1 MDKLDNMWN
10 KLSTISEA
18 SSGGTEHTKYIPKL
32 ESLVEAPLPDDFKQ
46 FLLKVGGYKTVPPDS
61 LDRCYVIK
69 LPKFKGGRQS
79 IALDCSL
86 TIKGMIESCDEW
98 GSLLPPK
105 SILIEATGDGSN
117 VFMSMISGSIGEIY
131 FMERDHYMDSGEFDD
146 YEFEEEACE
155 AFDPKNGVV
164 PNIFSKLADSFYYFI
179 MAIEL
184 EGSE

>member
-10 KLSTISEA
+10 KLSTISET
-18 SSGGTEHTKYIPKL
+18 SSGSAEHTKYIPKL

-46 FLLKVGGYKTVPPDS
+46 FLLKVGGYKTITPDS
-61 LDRCYVIK
+61 YDRSYVIK
-69 LPKFKGGRQS
+69 LPKLKGGRV
-79 IALDCSL
+79 SL
-86 TIKGMIESCDEW
+86 PLSHSVSVSAMIDACDDW
-98 GSLLPPK
+98 GDSLPDQ
-105 SILIEATGDGSN
+105 SILIEYSGDGSPI
-117 VFMSMISGSIGEIY
+117 FMSMLPGATGEIY
-131 FMERDHYMDSGEFDD
+131 FMERDHYLDSDEFDD
-146 YEFEEEACE
+146 YECEEDACD